1 MRNENLTSQKLIEK
15 QLDQLMLNERER
27 QAVLGLFTLIQ
38 IREYLQ
44 PTRIR
49 QTSSFSGVLS
59 PPNEL
64 DSEQTK
70 HQF

>member
-1 MRNENLTSQKLIEK
+1 MTSQKLIEK
-15 QLDQLMLNERER
+15 QLDQLMLNEQERE
-27 QAVLGLFTLIQ
+27 AVLGLFTLIQ

-49 QTSSFSGVLS
+49 QSSPFSGVLS

-70 HQF
+70 NQF